1 MQKAKSQDFA
11 KVLAMVME
19 ARGAMAGVVI
29 NSQAGKG
36 NRTMANMI
44 QQPLRMTN

>member
-11 KVLAMVME
+11 KVLAMVKE
-19 ARGAMAGVVI
+19 ARGAMAGGVI
-29 NSQAGKG
+29 NSQAGQG
-36 NRTMANMI
+36 NRKMANMI